1 MALTFRVADRVEVVT
16 ADVVNGT
23 LEGSFDVAVMSA
35 SIPVIS
41 RDNAQ
46 RALKNV
52 SQVMEPGG
60 TIYIN
65 DGGTLDNTRLSPP
78 GIVRQNLWFINV
90 FDEGQA
96 RTEQERREWL
106 AGAGF
111 EGAERVTF
119 PDGRSIMVAGKPA

>member
-1 MALTFRVADRVEVVT
+1 MADRVEVVA

-35 SIPVIS
+35 FIPVIS
-41 RDNAQ
+41 RDDAQ

-52 SQVMEPGG
+52 SKVMEPGG

-65 DGGTLDNTRLSPP
+65 DGGTLDNSRLSPP
-78 GIVRQNLWFINV
+78 EIVRQNLWFINV

-96 RTEQERREWL
+96 RTEHERREWL
-106 AGAGF
+106 ADAGF
-111 EGAERVTF
+111 EDIERKTF
-119 PDGRSIMVAGKPA
+119 PDGRSIMVARKSA

>member
-1 MALTFRVADRVEVVT
+1 MADRVEVL
-16 ADVVNGT
+16 AIDVVDGA
-23 LEGSFDVAVMSA
+23 LEGSFEVAVMSGF
-35 SIPVIS
+35 IPAIS

-65 DGGTLDNTRLSPP
+65 DGGTLDNSRLSPP
-78 GIVRQNLWFINV
+78 EIVRQNLWFINV

-96 RTEQERREWL
+96 KTEQERREWL

-111 EGAERVTF
+111 EDIERKTF
-119 PDGRSIMVAGKPA
+119 PDGRSIMVARKPA